1 MELQR
6 PVVAPVVAE
15 QPATPLAKTDVQPL
29 SFEGFV
35 EAVSTGKM
43 SAEAV
48 EKLTD
53 VFLKVQAARA
63 EQEYNRAFAEFL
75 RECPSI
81 PRNRIRRW
89 KSATDKGVG
98 FTTYYAN
105 AEDIMR
111 AIEPCLLKHGFSIS
125 FDDQEL
131 KPNIL
136 VEHCRCSHVGGHSRS
151 APCHMPL
158 ESSSPAMSA
167 QDKFDAASTRAKCG
181 ALRKI
186 LGLWTAQSSTSD
198 GADEPPPP
206 APSPLLTE
214 QQRGH
219 IADLAGA
226 VNQDWDDLLKWW
238 GVPNFA
244 DATQDKYK
252 AAVKF
257 LEQKKQQQ
265 TKGTA

>member
-1 MELQR
+1 MPSKSEAAMELQK
-6 PVVAPVVAE
+6 PVEP
-15 QPATPLAKTDVQPL
+15 TPLATTDAPPL

-35 EAVSTGKM
+35 QAVSTGQM

-81 PRNRIRRW
+81 PRNRIRTW
-89 KSATDKGVG
+89 KSANDKGVG
-98 FTTYYAN
+98 FTTQYAN
-105 AEDIMR
+105 AEDIMH

-136 VEHCRCSHVGGHSRS
+136 VEYCRCSHVGGHSRS

-167 QDKFDAASTRAKCG
+167 QDRFDAASTRAKCG

-186 LGLWTAQSSTSD
+186 LGLWTAQSSNQGD
-198 GADEPPPP
+198 GGEPP

-214 QQRGH
+214 EQRQH

-226 VNQDWDDLLKWW
+226 VDQNWDDLLRWW
-238 GVPNFA
+238 KVPNFA
-244 DATQDKYK
+244 DATQDKYE

-257 LEQKKQQQ
+257 LGQKKQQQ
-265 TKGTA
+265 TKGKP